1 MTRIPPL
8 KAREVNRGLLAL
20 GFEKV
25 RQKGS
30 HALYHHEDCRRAPVP
45 VHPSKTISPFLITDI
60 LKQLKIDEDEFLR
73 AIGKRKIKKS
83 R

>member
-1 MTRIPPL
+1 MTKLPPL
-8 KAREVNRGLLAL
+8 KAREVVKGLQTM

-30 HALYHHEDCRRAPVP
+30 HAIFHHQDCRRAPIP
-45 VHPSKTISPFLITDI
+45 IHLSKTISPYFLSDI
-60 LKQLKIDEDEFLR
+60 LKQLEIDEDKFLQ
-73 AIGKRKIKKS
+73 AIGR

>member
-8 KAREVNRGLLAL
+8 KAREVDKGLLAL

-30 HALYHHEDCRRAPVP
+30 HALYHHTDCRRAPIP
-45 VHPSKTISPFLITDI
+45 IHPSKTISPYLLSDI
-60 LKQLKIDEDEFLR
+60 LKQLKISEDEFLK
-73 AIGKRKIKKS
+73 AINKG
-83 R
+83 

>member
-1 MTRIPPL
+1 MIKLPSL
-8 KAREVNRGLLAL
+8 KAREVVNVLQTM

-30 HALYHHEDCRRAPVP
+30 HAIFHHQDCRRAPIP
-45 VHPSKTISPFLITDI
+45 IHPAKTISPYFLSDI
-60 LKQLKIDEDEFLR
+60 LKQLEIDEDKFLQ
-73 AIGKRKIKKS
+73 AIGR

>member
-1 MTRIPPL
+1 MTKLFPL
-8 KAREVNRGLLAL
+8 KARKVVKGLQTM

-30 HALYHHEDCRRAPVP
+30 HAIFHHEDCRRASIPI
-45 VHPSKTISPFLITDI
+45 HPAKTISPYLLSDI
-60 LKQLKIDEDEFLR
+60 LKRLEIDEDKFLQ
-73 AIGKRKIKKS
+73 AIGR

>member
-1 MTRIPPL
+1 MTRLPPL
-8 KAREVNRGLLAL
+8 KAREVVKGLQAL

-30 HALYHHEDCRRAPVP
+30 HAIFHHQDSRRAIIPI
-45 VHPSKTISPFLITDI
+45 HPAKTISPYLLSDI
-60 LKQLKIDEDEFLR
+60 LKHLEIEEYEFLR
-73 AIGKRKIKKS
+73 AAGR